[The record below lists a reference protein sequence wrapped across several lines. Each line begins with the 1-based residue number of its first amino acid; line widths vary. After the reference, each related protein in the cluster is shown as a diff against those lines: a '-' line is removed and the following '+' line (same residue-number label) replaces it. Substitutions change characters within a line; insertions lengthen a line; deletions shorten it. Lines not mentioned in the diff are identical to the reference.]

1 MTSSTRGLQI
11 RRIVR
16 FIGVGSA
23 AAAVHF
29 VVVVAGVQGLAW
41 HPLKANVGGWLVAF
55 LVSFAGHHRLTF
67 ADHGAPTGQALRRFF
82 LISAAGFAVN
92 EGLYALTL
100 TLGGMDYRP
109 ALFLVLLAVAVL
121 TYLVSK
127 AWAFAGR
134 RV

>member
-1 MTSSTRGLQI
+1 MRSSTEGLRV
-11 RRIVR
+11 RRIVH

-29 VVVVAGVQGLAW
+29 VVVIAGVQGLDF
-41 HPLKANVGGWLVAF
+41 HPLLANVWGWLVAF

-67 ADHGAPTGQALRRFF
+67 ADQDAPIWQAMRRFF

-100 TLGGMDYRP
+100 ILGGMDYRA

-134 RV
+134 QR